1 MIALDGKSF
10 CSAAHD
16 AYYLISRN
24 LLRVSITHGLG
35 EIFTVI
41 GNLFIGITST
51 FIGYLM
57 LT

>member
-1 MIALDGKSF
+1 MDVINTLLFLK
-10 CSAAHD
+10 
-16 AYYLISRN
+16 LIK
-24 LLRVSITHGLG
+24 LVG

-57 LT
+57 IT